1 MELETALLTRRSVRS
16 FTGEPIPENMLDEV
30 LLAGILAPSSRN
42 FQSSQFIVVREPA
55 KLAALAK
62 AKAGGSMII
71 KAGCAIVVIGDSARS
86 DAWIEDCSI
95 SMTQMMLR
103 ANDLGLGSCWI
114 HCRNRA
120 SMVDGMT
127 SPDYV
132 ADLLRI
138 PDAYSVL
145 AILALGKPDS
155 APNPHKKSEAN
166 RSRIHTESF

>member
-62 AKAGGSMII
+62 AKAGGSMIV
-71 KAGCAIVVIGDSARS
+71 KAGCAVVVIGDSARS

-103 ANDLGLGSCWI
+103 AADLGLGSCWI
-114 HCRNRA
+114 HCKNRA
-120 SMVDGMT
+120 STVEGVA

-132 ADLLRI
+132 AELLKI
-138 PDAYSVL
+138 PVGFSVL
-145 AILALGKPDS
+145 AILALGNPADTPKPHEKD
-155 APNPHKKSEAN
+155 EAN
-166 RSRIHTESF
+166 RSRIHREIF